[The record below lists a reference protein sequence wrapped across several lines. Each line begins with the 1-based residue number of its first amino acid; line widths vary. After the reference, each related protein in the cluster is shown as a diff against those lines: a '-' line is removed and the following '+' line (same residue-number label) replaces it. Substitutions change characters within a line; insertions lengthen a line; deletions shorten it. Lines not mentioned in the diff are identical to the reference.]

1 MQKLLTYNVDNF
13 NAKKIKIHIR
23 FAVITEMKTLTYPN
37 HTLEKAIHA
46 ATRAVIRMEIR
57 QADPIEDSM
66 KATLEQANID
76 ALISEAKQ
84 HYCEILTE
92 VLGIENPEPQWK
104 NEWATF
110 IQMSAKTTTIDGIA
124 YQNLYFP
131 VLQLQLKQW
140 LDQLLLSIKKQ
151 KADLKIIERT
161 GASPKEGSKMIAEW
175 LDIQQDFRECVVLC
189 VALRAMNC
197 PNASLWDEAQ
207 RIGEFY
213 WQGLM
218 DYENQQ
224 YYK

>member
-1 MQKLLTYNVDNF
+1 
-13 NAKKIKIHIR
+13 
-23 FAVITEMKTLTYPN
+23 MKRAYPQ
-37 HTLEKAIHA
+37 HTLEKAIHC
-46 ATRAVIRMEIR
+46 ATRAVIRMEL
-57 QADPIEDSM
+57 QKSDPIEDSM

-76 ALISEAKQ
+76 ALIGEAKQ

-92 VLGIENPEPQWK
+92 VLGIESPDGQWQ
-104 NEWATF
+104 NEWTTF
-110 IQMSAKTTTIDGIA
+110 IQMSAKTTTIDGVA

-140 LDQLLLSIKKQ
+140 LDQLLKGIEKQ
-151 KADLKIIERT
+151 KADLKIIDRM
-161 GASPKEGSKMIAEW
+161 GCSPSEGSKMIAEW
-175 LDIQQDFRECVVLC
+175 LDMQQDFRECVVLC

-218 DYENQQ
+218 DYENQE

>member
-1 MQKLLTYNVDNF
+1 
-13 NAKKIKIHIR
+13 
-23 FAVITEMKTLTYPN
+23 MKRAYPQ
-37 HTLEKAIHA
+37 HTLEKSIHC
-46 ATRAVIRMEIR
+46 ATRAIIRMEL
-57 QADPIEDSM
+57 QKTDPIEDSM

-76 ALISEAKQ
+76 GLISEAKQ

-92 VLGIENPEPQWK
+92 VLGVENPEPQWK
-104 NEWATF
+104 NEWTTF
-110 IQMSAKTTTIDGIA
+110 VQMSAKTTTINGIA

-131 VLQLQLKQW
+131 ILQSQLKQW
-140 LDQLLLSIKKQ
+140 LDQLIEGIGKQ
-151 KADLKIIERT
+151 KLELKLIERT

-175 LDIQQDFRECVVLC
+175 LDMQQDFRECVVLC

-218 DYENQQ
+218 DYDNQN

>member
-1 MQKLLTYNVDNF
+1 MLKKQKYILGLQSTQ
-13 NAKKIKIHIR
+13 K
-23 FAVITEMKTLTYPN
+23 MKTLTYPK

-84 HYCEILTE
+84 HYSEICTE

-110 IQMSAKTTTIDGIA
+110 VQMSAGTTTINGIA

-131 VLQLQLKQW
+131 ILQARLKQW
-140 LDQLLLSIKKQ
+140 LDQLLEGIGKQ
-151 KADLKIIERT
+151 KKDLKIIERT
-161 GASPKEGSKMIAEW
+161 GASPQEGSRMIAEW
-175 LDIQQDFRECVVLC
+175 LDMQQDFRECVVLC

-218 DYENQQ
+218 DYENQE

>member
-1 MQKLLTYNVDNF
+1 MFAIIQIGFMFAITITQK
-13 NAKKIKIHIR
+13 
-23 FAVITEMKTLTYPN
+23 MSYPS
-37 HTLEKAIHA
+37 HKLEKSIHA
-46 ATRAVIRMEIR
+46 ATRAVIRMEMN
-57 QADPIEDSM
+57 QAQPIEDSM
-66 KATLEQANID
+66 KAALEQTNID
-76 ALISEAKQ
+76 ALIAEAKQ

-104 NEWATF
+104 NEWTTF
-110 IQMSAKTTTIDGIA
+110 IQMSSKTTTINGVA

-131 VLQLQLKQW
+131 VLQAQLKQW
-140 LDQLLLSIKKQ
+140 LDQLLTGIEKQ
-151 KADLKIIERT
+151 KKDLKMIERM
-161 GASPKEGSKMIAEW
+161 GVSPKEGSRMIAEW
-175 LDIQQDFRECVVLC
+175 LDMQQDFRECVVLC

-197 PNASLWDEAQ
+197 PNASLWEQAQ

>member
-1 MQKLLTYNVDNF
+1 
-13 NAKKIKIHIR
+13 
-23 FAVITEMKTLTYPN
+23 MKTITYPS
-37 HTLEKAIHA
+37 HTLEKALHC

-57 QADPIEDSM
+57 QHDPIEDSM

-92 VLGIENPEPQWK
+92 VLGIENTEDKWK
-104 NEWATF
+104 NEWVTF
-110 IQMSAKTTTIDGIA
+110 IQQSAKTTDINGVA

-131 VLQLQLKQW
+131 ILQADLQVW
-140 LDQLLLSIKKQ
+140 LTQLLTGIEKQ
-151 KADLKIIERT
+151 KKDLKIIERNSS
-161 GASPKEGSKMIAEW
+161 SPAVGNKELMEW

-189 VALRAMNC
+189 VALRSMNR
-197 PNASLWDEAQ
+197 PNASLWEEAQ
-207 RIGEFY
+207 RLGEFY

-218 DYENQQ
+218 GYEKQN

>member
-1 MQKLLTYNVDNF
+1 L
-13 NAKKIKIHIR
+13 
-23 FAVITEMKTLTYPN
+23 
-37 HTLEKAIHA
+37 KA
-46 ATRAVIRMEIR
+46 E
-57 QADPIEDSM
+57 
-66 KATLEQANID
+66 LEQSNID
-76 ALISEAKQ
+76 AFIGEAKK

-92 VLGIENPEPQWK
+92 VLGIENTEPQWK

-110 IQMSAKTTTIDGIA
+110 VQMSAKTTTIDGIA

-131 VLQLQLKQW
+131 ILQAQLKQW
-140 LDQLLLSIKKQ
+140 LDQLLEGIGKQ
-151 KADLKIIERT
+151 KKDLKMIERT
-161 GASPKEGSKMIAEW
+161 GASPKEGSRMIAEW
-175 LDIQQDFRECVVLC
+175 LDMQQDFRECVVLC

-218 DYENQQ
+218 DYEKQN

>member
-1 MQKLLTYNVDNF
+1 VDNF
-13 NAKKIKIHIR
+13 NVEKAKIHIR
-23 FAVITEMKTLTYPN
+23 FAVNTEMKTLTYPQ

-76 ALISEAKQ
+76 ALISEAKE

-92 VLGIENPEPQWK
+92 VLGIDNPEPQWK
-104 NEWATF
+104 NEWTTF
-110 IQMSAKTTTIDGIA
+110 IQMSAKTTTIDGVA

-140 LDQLLLSIKKQ
+140 LDQLLESIKKQ
-151 KADLKIIERT
+151 KSDLKIIERT
-161 GASPKEGSKMIAEW
+161 GASPKEGSRMIAEW
-175 LDIQQDFRECVVLC
+175 LDMQQDFRECVVLC

-218 DYENQQ
+218 DYEKQN

>member
-104 NEWATF
+104 TNGQPLFKCRQRQLPLMVLLIRTY
-110 IQMSAKTTTIDGIA
+110 I
-124 YQNLYFP
+124 FP
-131 VLQLQLKQW
+131 CFNYNSNNGL
-140 LDQLLLSIKKQ
+140 
-151 KADLKIIERT
+151 T
-161 GASPKEGSKMIAEW
+161 
-175 LDIQQDFRECVVLC
+175 
-189 VALRAMNC
+189 N
-197 PNASLWDEAQ
+197 
-207 RIGEFY
+207 FY
-213 WQGLM
+213 
-218 DYENQQ
+218 
-224 YYK
+224 